1 MVVVLQV
8 ATTKATKEDQSMV
21 LALTHKAPDPGCTP
35 SCNQGTSF
43 NSSNYVWSILFEYH
57 LNPLNFRLKT
67 SVSVITCNGEKKN
80 AGVISTTGRTKTIQ
94 KMSFFWVTVTEIMLL
109 YIFPDQRTI
118 LYARPSDILSEGRS
132 HVSREGYFSLLG
144 CLDLWQKRIAKI
156 YESQLPL
163 ALQSAV
169 LELEHT

>member
-1 MVVVLQV
+1 MVVLQV

-94 KMSFFWVTVTEIMLL
+94 KMSFFLGDCYWNYAVLHFSWSTNH
-109 YIFPDQRTI
+109 I
-118 LYARPSDILSEGRS
+118 LRPSLRHFIRMEVTCEPWRL
-132 HVSREGYFSLLG
+132 F
-144 CLDLWQKRIAKI
+144 
-156 YESQLPL
+156 
-163 ALQSAV
+163 QSAW
-169 LELEHT
+169 LSGLMAKKNCTKYMNHSCLWPF

>member
-1 MVVVLQV
+1 MNMMVLLQV

-67 SVSVITCNGEKKN
+67 SVSVITCNGEKKTCGCDFN
-80 AGVISTTGRTKTIQ
+80 NWKDENNTK
-94 KMSFFWVTVTEIMLL
+94 KVFFFWVTVTEIMLF

-118 LYARPSDILSEGRS
+118 FYARASDILSEWRS
-132 HVSREGYFSLLG
+132 HVSHEGYFSLLG
-144 CLDLWQKRIAKI
+144 CLDLWQKK
-156 YESQLPL
+156 
-163 ALQSAV
+163 
-169 LELEHT
+169 

>member
-1 MVVVLQV
+1 
-8 ATTKATKEDQSMV
+8 MV

-43 NSSNYVWSILFEYH
+43 NSSNYVWSILFECH

-118 LYARPSDILSEGRS
+118 FYARASDILSEWRS
-132 HVSREGYFSLLG
+132 HVSHEGYFSLLG
-144 CLDLWQKRIAKI
+144 CLDLWRKKIAQNI
-156 YESQLPL
+156 
-163 ALQSAV
+163 
-169 LELEHT
+169 